1 MADSGVPLVSS
12 NLAALCIGSFLYG
25 ILFVLFC
32 ASTYLMVERQHQ
44 LNSTGYLAARSLCK
58 SPLFMAGI
66 ILFAANT
73 AIWILIVYRAFMA
86 FVHFDHGTSPASF
99 YADFAEAS
107 ELIKLIFIYISL
119 LIGDAVIIYRVWV
132 VWNHNKYVMIF
143 PSCSFLACV
152 VNIGIPSTNV
162 FSCCKY
168 ACDFCDVMQ
177 LLVPYSLVVIAWRL
191 WHVGSAVQ
199 PFGWHKTWRIL
210 AICIEGTVLDVTAMV
225 VYFAVY
231 EAGSHLQSM
240 MVDILA
246 PLSGISFM
254 LINVRVGMG
263 YAPHSQGTYNGI
275 GHARSMPCMPQNTT
289 IAPIAVTISRAVDCD
304 VDIEADEVDIT
315 DKAIVRENI
324 SSA

>member
-1 MADSGVPLVSS
+1 
-12 NLAALCIGSFLYG
+12 
-25 ILFVLFC
+25 
-32 ASTYLMVERQHQ
+32 
-44 LNSTGYLAARSLCK
+44 
-58 SPLFMAGI
+58 MAGI

-86 FVHFDHGTSPASF
+86 FVHFDRGASPASF

-107 ELIKLIFIYISL
+107 ELVKLIFIYISL

-152 VNIGIPSTNV
+152 ASCVPMLHALSGSKPLFNPELKRGVTCYFVFTFCTNV
-162 FSCCKY
+162 FSC
-168 ACDFCDVMQ
+168 F
-177 LLVPYSLVVIAWRL
+177 VIAWRL

-263 YAPHSQGTYNGI
+263 YAPHSQGTYDGI
-275 GHARSMPCMPQNTT
+275 GHARSMPRMPQNTT